1 MTLDAYI
8 MRHGET
14 EANVGQILI
23 GRGDSPFTE
32 AGKRHPVQVAHHLQD
47 RPVAR
52 IYASPQA
59 RAQRTAALVL
69 ETLRRPI
76 PLQTEAAL
84 SEIDA
89 GEFEGLSFKEV
100 RARVPEEAV
109 LGEFKYP
116 GGESWDEVQARAV
129 SFVKDLE
136 SNHGDDAVL
145 LVTHAGVIA
154 GLVAEHVGEPIERF
168 IRTRFGHDFL
178 GRLSL
183 EDSAIVDYEK
193 IAGTVDTWY

>member
-1 MTLDAYI
+1 MTLNAYI

-14 EANVGQILI
+14 EANAGQILM
-23 GRGDSPFTE
+23 GRGDSAFTE
-32 AGKRHPVQVAHHLQD
+32 AGRQHPVQVARHLHD
-47 RPVAR
+47 RLFSC
-52 IYASPQA
+52 IYVSPQS
-59 RAQRTAALVL
+59 RTQRTAALVL
-69 ETLRRPI
+69 ETLRRPVA
-76 PLQTEAAL
+76 LETEAAL

-100 RARVPEEAV
+100 RERVPKDAV
-109 LGEFKYP
+109 LGDFRYP

-129 SFVKDLE
+129 DFTKSLE
-136 SNHGDDAVL
+136 SRHGNDSVL

-154 GLVAEHVGEPIERF
+154 GLVAAFVGEPIERF

-178 GRLSL
+178 GLLSVADG
-183 EDSAIVDYEK
+183 EFVGYEK

>member
-1 MTLDAYI
+1 MTLNAYI

-14 EANVGQILI
+14 EANVGQILM

-32 AGKRHPVQVAHHLQD
+32 AGKQHPIQVAEHLNGLHLS
-47 RPVAR
+47 R
-52 IYASPQA
+52 IYVSPQA
-59 RAQRTAALVL
+59 RTQRTAALVL
-69 ETLRRPI
+69 DTLQQQI
-76 PLQTEAAL
+76 PLETEVAL

-100 RARVPEEAV
+100 RERVPTEAV
-109 LGEFKYP
+109 LGQFRYP

-129 SFVKDLE
+129 EFTRRLE
-136 SNHGDDAVL
+136 SRHGKESVL

-154 GLVAEHVGEPIERF
+154 GLVAAFVGEPIEHF

-178 GRLSL
+178 GRLSVA
-183 EDSAIVDYEK
+183 DGKFVGYEK
-193 IAGTVDTWY
+193 IAGTVDTWF